1 MQQQAI
7 VVKTTRA
14 EQQLK
19 LAVSILQAF
28 ILFAIFFSQTRRIT
42 GYHYIEIGKRI
53 NKYKTHQKTKQKIK
67 EGKKDAQYYVGPIKL
82 LACFLREPGTL
93 IIREEN

>member
-53 NKYKTHQKTKQKIK
+53 NKYKTRQKNPKGQRRKRRHNIMWV
-67 EGKKDAQYYVGPIKL
+67 QIV
-82 LACFLREPGTL
+82 
-93 IIREEN
+93 

>member
-28 ILFAIFFSQTRRIT
+28 ILFAIFFSQT
-42 GYHYIEIGKRI
+42 
-53 NKYKTHQKTKQKIK
+53 
-67 EGKKDAQYYVGPIKL
+67 
-82 LACFLREPGTL
+82 
-93 IIREEN
+93 